1 MQRNFPEIDWKML
14 SRLKPLTLDR
24 LCRRILHESG
34 ELLAHAKEGGNH
46 GVYLELF
53 RHIQE
58 SDKVVSECFD
68 TWSRS
73 HALDILI
80 NWKRENLLTQEE
92 FDAFSPETRMIVDGF
107 LKMG

>member
-1 MQRNFPEIDWKML
+1 MQRNFPETDWKML
-14 SRLKPLTLDR
+14 SRIKPLTLDR
-24 LCRRILHESG
+24 LCQRILQESG
-34 ELLAHAKEGGNH
+34 DILARAKEGGNH

-58 SDKVVSECFD
+58 SDKVVSACFD
-68 TWSRS
+68 QWSRS

-80 NWKRENLLTQEE
+80 NWRRENLLTEEE
-92 FDAFSPETRMIVDGF
+92 FDAFSPETRRMVDGF